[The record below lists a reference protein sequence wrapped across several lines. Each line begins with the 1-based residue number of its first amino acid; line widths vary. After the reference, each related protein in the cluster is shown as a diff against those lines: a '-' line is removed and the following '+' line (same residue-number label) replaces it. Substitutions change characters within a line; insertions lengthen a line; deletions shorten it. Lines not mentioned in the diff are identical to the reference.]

1 MEENKKEYLFMDLI
15 NKVQLIN
22 VLLSVDKNT
31 DTLEQLE
38 RELETSKKIVR
49 KIKKSYANVL

>member
-1 MEENKKEYLFMDLI
+1 MKENKKEYLFMDLI